1 LIEQLLEKET
11 GADVADPRSFGN
23 SLEWAG
29 DLRYPLIVAVTEEV
43 VSERR
48 EADKTKPRALW
59 IKDKFRLV
67 GLRSLGHCPQVRR
80 GRFLHPNFKAV
91 IPTRSYKRVG

>member
-1 LIEQLLEKET
+1 MWQIREVLETHSNGQGTYDIPLLS
-11 GADVADPRSFGN
+11 PS
-23 SLEWAG
+23 
-29 DLRYPLIVAVTEEV
+29 TEEV

-67 GLRSLGHCPQVRR
+67 GLRSVGHCPQVRR

-91 IPTRSYKRVG
+91 IPTRSYKRVS